1 MAEYWKSTPKYW
13 CKFCQVFVR
22 DTKFEKQQHDATGKH
37 QSAIQRSLRD
47 LHRTREREDRD
58 KQRAKDEVARLNGLT
73 AGGGSGGASSSS
85 AAATASSSSS
95 KAKATKAEAPRQ
107 ATAEERKRQLKQ
119 LAELG
124 VAVPDEFRGEMA
136 MAGEWQTVAVKP
148 LDGSSEYR
156 DANLG
161 AGGALL
167 NVGVRN
173 KRKAEDDEDEDEDV
187 QALTKGEKKP
197 LRKPGWGNSFKTYP
211 GAKGGDPG
219 DDIEALL
226 SGAKKVKMEA
236 ADPGVK
242 KEEDP
247 DEGVKKE
254 EPEDDGIKKEKGD
267 EEPVKD
273 DSVGGEPKLA
283 DIPPVKTEEGEGE
296 KEDSGA
302 ATGGVVFKK
311 RKSKAMRQK

>member
-73 AGGGSGGASSSS
+73 TGGSTSSSS
-85 AAATASSSSS
+85 SAAAAATASSSSS
-95 KAKATKAEAPRQ
+95 KAKASKAEAPRQ

-136 MAGEWQTVAVKP
+136 MAGEWQTVAIKP

-226 SGAKKVKMEA
+226 SGAKKVKTEA
-236 ADPGVK
+236 ADVAV

-254 EPEDDGIKKEKGD
+254 EPDDGGIKKEEGD

-273 DSVGGEPKLA
+273 DPVGGEPKLA